1 MVDTAGASATEVGPA
16 SPHSSEPPAGT
27 KRRQTLGA
35 HELRDLQEGKA
46 LGDAADDSQ
55 PADDMKQA
63 DAATLQ
69 KRQRLRVVRSGTAVP
84 TPAADAA
91 TVSPATTGNPSLA
104 EKPGESPKPVE
115 EGTSPENTNEQAKNT
130 NRAEGEGATNGAPAS
145 SENGKEGERASPQEQ
160 SATTG
165 LLGTAEIKSVPT
177 FSSAFAS
184 LSKQPQSSFFL
195 LSPPQSSTGG
205 AETSSGST
213 PSLFAN
219 LGGSSSLFATS
230 TSFNGNE
237 EGADGEDEQKP
248 EEPSVIENAR
258 LPYAAVRRQSDGLGA
273 QTTPGGTGANL
284 GKQTNDGLIWNV
296 LHCISLQKEEDS
308 GATRI
313 LFFVHRTGRLHL
325 NTPLIA
331 SVNYEHP
338 LDRSRQRAAVSSKDE
353 KPDEKSGEDPQTE
366 DVPRKKNTAQFLGLK
381 TDAKSSSDTTI
392 YRIRFSNEEKCA
404 EFLSL
409 ANERKTMGRNQS
421 PTSA

>member
-248 EEPSVIENAR
+248 EEPSVIENDADADEEILFTDR
-258 LPYAAVRRQSDGLGA
+258 DCRMQRFDAS
-273 QTTPGGTGANL
+273 QTAWAPKPPLEGRV
-284 GKQTNDGLIWNV
+284 Q
-296 LHCISLQKEEDS
+296 ISASKKEEDS